1 MSERTPDGDLSRRS
15 LLRGMGGLGATG
27 LVGSLVGCSQVTDRR
42 YEAAPVALE
51 DADER
56 EQRLFD
62 AGTWEVTKRPEALG
76 LDVEATLVNH
86 FAAYRGPERIE
97 SRDVEFF
104 GKETTA
110 KAFAGAP
117 GEDTFVVFEVARVIH
132 EGDVVFGVRS
142 TSQDAEGRPMQPL
155 SNHNI
160 DWEQVEEDLENAT
173 RPDSIPDP
181 VDMCDGLRY
190 VAITKPK
197 NNGNTWTAS
206 PDTKVGGQPAI
217 EITAHA
223 RTKVNHALAAEFNCP
238 TPDKSFCH
246 YEWSYRE
253 EGSGATWKQAGTG
266 QIATFALPEK
276 RSICNPTTYRIRVK
290 AFDSDGNHESTDK
303 ITYTISVSGC

>member
-110 KAFAGAP
+110 NVRWRAGGGYLRRLRGRAGDP
-117 GEDTFVVFEVARVIH
+117 RGRRRV
-132 EGDVVFGVRS
+132 R
-142 TSQDAEGRPMQPL
+142 R
-155 SNHNI
+155 
-160 DWEQVEEDLENAT
+160 
-173 RPDSIPDP
+173 P
-181 VDMCDGLRY
+181 VDEQGR
-190 VAITKPK
+190 
-197 NNGNTWTAS
+197 
-206 PDTKVGGQPAI
+206 GGPAD
-217 EITAHA
+217 A
-223 RTKVNHALAAEFNCP
+223 
-238 TPDKSFCH
+238 TPLEPQH
-246 YEWSYRE
+246 RL
-253 EGSGATWKQAGTG
+253 GAG
-266 QIATFALPEK
+266 
-276 RSICNPTTYRIRVK
+276 
-290 AFDSDGNHESTDK
+290 
-303 ITYTISVSGC
+303 